1 MTPEQKEIILL
12 GARFEILNKHIDLYY
27 LYDRDGEFDH
37 DHANLRIEKVAA
49 AMQEYAE
56 LYLIA
61 KTKEQ

>member
-1 MTPEQKEIILL
+1 
-12 GARFEILNKHIDLYY
+12 
-27 LYDRDGEFDH
+27 
-37 DHANLRIEKVAA
+37 LRIEKVAA